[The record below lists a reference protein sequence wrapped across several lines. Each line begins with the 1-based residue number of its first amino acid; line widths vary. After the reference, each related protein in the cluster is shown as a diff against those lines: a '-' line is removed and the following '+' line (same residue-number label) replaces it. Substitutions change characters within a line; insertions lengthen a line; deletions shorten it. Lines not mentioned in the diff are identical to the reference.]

1 MCEKRSIY
9 QPDHVLSSYRFDA
22 MQRKGYEK
30 VSAEEG
36 EENHVGI
43 LSFLFFQWMNHVIKT
58 GSKRALEQS
67 DFLPL
72 AQENSTSSVSEKL
85 QIKWNEEKAKSEQ
98 NGKSPKF
105 WKSVLKTISVKDVLV
120 IMFTGILDSCCRIFQ
135 PLLLGYLVSS
145 LMPTTESRND
155 LLLYGCA
162 VAMGVNAFI
171 KSLSVQHL
179 SFRCEVLGV
188 RLTSAIKGIIYRKV
202 CTSLGVPFTLWRN
215 QFLALL

>member
-1 MCEKRSIY
+1 MCENRSIY
-9 QPDHVLSSYRFDA
+9 QPDHVFSSYRFDA

-85 QIKWNEEKAKSEQ
+85 QTKWKEEKAKGEQ

-105 WKSVLKTISVKDVLV
+105 WKSVSKTISVKDVLV
-120 IMFTGILDSCCRIFQ
+120 IMFTGILDSCCRIVQ

-145 LMPTTESRND
+145 LMPSTESRND
-155 LLLYGCA
+155 LLLYSCA

>member
-1 MCEKRSIY
+1 MNQRN
-9 QPDHVLSSYRFDA
+9 HFLSSYRFDA
-22 MQRKGYEK
+22 MQGNGYEK

-72 AQENSTSSVSEKL
+72 TEENSTSSVSVKL
-85 QIKWNEEKAKSEQ
+85 QAKWNEEKAKGEQ
-98 NGKSPKF
+98 NGKRPRF
-105 WKSVLKTISVKDVLV
+105 WKSVLKMISVKDVL
-120 IMFTGILDSCCRIFQ
+120 IILFTGILDSCSRIFQ
-135 PLLLGYLVSS
+135 PLFLGYLVSS

-155 LLLYGCA
+155 ILLYGCA
-162 VAMGVNAFI
+162 VAMGVNALI
-171 KSLSVQHL
+171 KSLSVQHH

-202 CTSLGVPFTLWRN
+202 CTSLVVPHTL
-215 QFLALL
+215 